1 MDLDVIKT
9 AKLLIALENGEQHI
23 LTIIPHKENCTVGEL
38 LGRIDVP
45 VEHDLNASI
54 KVEPLPFID
63 DIQIKVEPDE
73 NLLAVQ
79 QQQQQ
84 LHQPNIASTSQA
96 QTMQLQN
103 LQIQLPVSHC
113 NM

>member
-9 AKLLIALENGEQHI
+9 AKLLVALENGEQHV
-23 LTIIPHKENCTVGEL
+23 LTIMPHKQNCTLGEL
-38 LGRIDVP
+38 LERIDVP
-45 VEHDLNASI
+45 VEHDLNVPI
-54 KVEPLPFID
+54 KVEPLPF
-63 DIQIKVEPDE
+63 QIKVEPDE
-73 NLLAVQ
+73 NSMAVEQ
-79 QQQQQ
+79 EQQ